1 MNMHHDISE
10 EKITITLFLKS
21 DSKQVIKQNDRRLF
35 PAKNFQKQKG
45 MSMKADTVRFFFF
58 FLGKGKNNTKVGLV
72 FHH

>member
-58 FLGKGKNNTKVGLV
+58 FSLERERITQKLG
-72 FHH
+72 

>member
-45 MSMKADTVRFFFF
+45 MTMKADTVLFFFF
-58 FLGKGKNNTKVGLV
+58 FLLERERITQKLG
-72 FHH
+72 